1 METLHY
7 QTDLFK
13 HDPHHADHDQELI
26 VDNFAGG
33 GGASIGIAKAVGRC
47 VDIAINHDVEAL
59 AMHQANHP
67 ETRHFCENILDVDPV
82 KVCAGRP
89 VGMAWFSPDC
99 THHSKAKGGKPRKK
113 EIRALAWIVVRWAA
127 KVRPR
132 VIFLENVEEF
142 QDWGP
147 LKDGQPVKS
156 RKGETFRR
164 WVDQLRDLGYVVDW
178 RLLNAHD
185 YGAPTTR
192 RRLFLVARCDGQP
205 IVWPKA
211 SHGKGPG
218 LKPYRTAAECLDFS
232 IPCPSIFLS
241 QEEAKVMGVIRPLAE
256 NTLKR
261 IAKGLKRYVLD
272 EAKPFII
279 AYHSQESFR
288 GQSIDKPLRTQT
300 AENRFGLVSPYLV
313 GIDNKSSGD
322 SAAWGPKEP
331 VRTITTENRF
341 AMVAPTLIQTGYG
354 EREGQAPRCLDIH
367 KPLGTVVAGGA
378 KHALVSTFIA
388 KHYGGVVGHEMDRP
402 LGTVTTVDHHSLVSA
417 FMERQVDGAALR
429 HKDVLSAFF
438 VKYYGCG
445 DGSDV
450 REPMHTI
457 TTKDRFG
464 LVTVEGHDYQIV
476 DIGLRMLQP
485 RELARAQGMPDDYQL
500 PGTKTRQVR
509 CIGNSV
515 SPPPAEALVRAN
527 YSTQGTGL
535 GKAVGQCQ

>member
-1 METLHY
+1 MSTALHL

-13 HDPHHADHDQELI
+13 HDPHHAEHDQELVI
-26 VDNFAGG
+26 DNFAGG
-33 GGASIGIAKAVGRC
+33 GGASIGISRAVGRS

-67 ETRHFCENILDVDPV
+67 ETRHFCENILDIDPV

-113 EIRALAWIVVRWAA
+113 EIRALAWIVVKWAA

-132 VIFLENVEEF
+132 VMFLENVEEF

-147 LKDGQPVKS
+147 LKDGQPIKA

-164 WVDQLRDLGYVVDW
+164 WVEQLRNIGYVVDW
-178 RLLNAHD
+178 RLLCAHD

-192 RRLFLVARCDGQP
+192 KRLFLVARSDGQP

-211 SHGKGPG
+211 THGKGHG
-218 LKPYRTAAECLDFS
+218 LTPYRTAAECLDFT
-232 IPCPSIFLS
+232 IPCPSIFLTKG
-241 QEEAKVMGVIRPLAE
+241 EAKVMGVIRPLAE
-256 NTLKR
+256 NTLRR

-272 EAKPFII
+272 EAKPFIVTLS
-279 AYHSQESFR
+279 HGSDRFR
-288 GQSIDKPLRTQT
+288 GQSIDKPLPTITGVNQH
-300 AENRFGLVSPYLV
+300 GLCSPYLV

-322 SAAWGPKEP
+322 SSAWGPKEP
-331 VRTITTENRF
+331 LRTITTENRF
-341 AMVAPTLIQTGYG
+341 AMVAPTLVQTGYG
-354 EREGQAPRCLDIH
+354 EREGQAPRCLDLH
-367 KPLGTVVAGGA
+367 KPLGTVV
-378 KHALVSTFIA
+378 KHALVA
-388 KHYGGVVGHEMDRP
+388 
-402 LGTVTTVDHHSLVSA
+402 A
-417 FMERQVDGAALR
+417 FLDAHIHGAALR
-429 HKDVLSAFF
+429 HKSLLSAFF

-445 DGSDV
+445 DGAPVTES
-450 REPMHTI
+450 MHTI

-464 LVTVEGHDYQIV
+464 LVTVQGQDYEVV

-485 RELARAQGMPDDYQL
+485 RELARAQGMPDSYEL
-500 PGTKTRQVR
+500 VGTKTRQVR
-509 CIGNSV
+509 SIGNSV

-527 YSTQGTGL
+527 YKDGGAAAMGAT
-535 GKAVGQCQ
+535 A

>member
-1 METLHY
+1 MTTETLHF
-7 QTDLFK
+7 QTDLF
-13 HDPHHADHDQELI
+13 HHNPHHADHDQELV

-33 GGASIGIAKAVGRC
+33 GGASIGIAKAIGRS

-67 ETRHFCENILDVDPV
+67 ETRHFCENILDVDPLV
-82 KVCAGRP
+82 VCAGRA

-147 LKDGQPVKS
+147 LKDGQPIKN

-164 WVDQLRDLGYVVDW
+164 WVEQLRDLGYVVDW

-205 IVWPKA
+205 IVWPQA
-211 SHGKGPG
+211 SHGVGPG
-218 LKPYRTAAECLDFS
+218 LKPYRTAAECLDFT

-241 QEEAKVMGVIRPLAE
+241 KEEARTMGVIRPLAE

-261 IAKGLKRYVLD
+261 IAKGLKRYVLE
-272 EAKPFII
+272 EAKPFIVTLS
-279 AYHSQESFR
+279 HGSDRFR
-288 GQSIDKPLRTQT
+288 GQSVEKPLPTITGTNQH
-300 AENRFGLVSPYLV
+300 GLCSPYLV

-322 SAAWGPKEP
+322 SSAWGPKEP

-341 AMVAPTLIQTGYG
+341 AMVAPTLVQTGYG
-354 EREGQAPRCLDIH
+354 EREGQAPRCLDLH
-367 KPLGTVVAGGA
+367 KPLGTVVAGGT
-378 KHALVSTFIA
+378 KHALVAAFL
-388 KHYGGVVGHEMDRP
+388 DR
-402 LGTVTTVDHHSLVSA
+402 HA
-417 FMERQVDGAALR
+417 AGAALK
-429 HKDVLSAFF
+429 HKDLLSAFF

-445 DGSDV
+445 DGAPCDQS
-450 REPMHTI
+450 MHTI

-464 LVTVEGHDYQIV
+464 LVTVEGHNYEVV

-485 RELARAQGMPDDYQL
+485 RELARAQGMPDDYEL
-500 PGTKTRQVR
+500 VGTKTRQVR
-509 CIGNSV
+509 SIGNSV
-515 SPPPAEALVRAN
+515 SPPPAEALVKAN
-527 YSTQGTGL
+527 Y
-535 GKAVGQCQ
+535 KAAAVPAMGASA

>member
-1 METLHY
+1 MSTTLHY
-7 QTDLFK
+7 QADLFC
-13 HDPHHADHDQELI
+13 HDPHHAPHDHELAI
-26 VDNFAGG
+26 DNFAGG
-33 GGASIGIAKAVGRC
+33 GGASIGIAKAIKRS

-59 AMHQANHP
+59 RMHQENHP
-67 ETRHFCENILDVDPV
+67 DTRHYCENILEIDPV

-113 EIRALAWIVVRWAA
+113 EIRALAWVVVKWAA

-142 QDWGP
+142 QDWCD
-147 LKDGQPVKS
+147 LDKNGQPIKS
-156 RKGETFRR
+156 RKGETFRL
-164 WVDQLRDLGYVVDW
+164 WVSQLEALGYVVEW
-178 RLLNAHD
+178 RLLSAHD

-192 RRLFLVARCDGQP
+192 KRLFLVARCDGQP
-205 IVWPKA
+205 IVWPKPT
-211 SHGKGPG
+211 HGKGKG

-241 QEEAKVMGVIRPLAE
+241 KEEARTMGVIRPLAE

-272 EAKPFII
+272 EPNPFII
-279 AYHSQESFR
+279 AYHSQETFR
-288 GQSIDKPLRTQT
+288 GQGIDEPLRTQT
-300 AENRFGLVSPYLV
+300 TENRFGLVSPYLV

-341 AMVAPTLIQTGYG
+341 TVVAPTLVQTGYG
-354 EREGQAPRCLDIH
+354 ERPGQAPRCLDLQ

-378 KHALVSTFIA
+378 KHALVS
-388 KHYGGVVGHEMDRP
+388 
-402 LGTVTTVDHHSLVSA
+402 A
-417 FMERQVDGAALR
+417 FMERHAAR
-429 HKDVLSAFF
+429 AHMARKDVLSAFF

-445 DGSDV
+445 DGAPVTES
-450 REPMHTI
+450 MHTI

-464 LVTVEGHDYQIV
+464 LVQVHGQDYEIV

-485 RELARAQGMPDDYQL
+485 RELARAQGMPEDYKL
-500 PGTKTRQVR
+500 PGTKTRQVK

-527 YSTQGTGL
+527 YKPASATAL
-535 GKAVGQCQ
+535 GATA

>member
-1 METLHY
+1 MITTLHY
-7 QTDLFK
+7 QTDLFC
-13 HDPHHADHDQELI
+13 HDPHHAPHDHELVI
-26 VDNFAGG
+26 DNFAGG
-33 GGASIGIAKAVGRC
+33 GGASIGISKAVGRS

-67 ETRHFCENILDVDPV
+67 ETRHYCENILEIDPV

-113 EIRALAWIVVRWAA
+113 EIRALAWVVVKWAA

-142 QDWGP
+142 QDWCP
-147 LKDGQPVKS
+147 LDSNCQPIKE
-156 RKGETFRR
+156 RKGETFRL
-164 WVDQLRDLGYVVDW
+164 WVGQLEALGYVVEW
-178 RLLNAHD
+178 RLLSAHD

-192 RRLFLVARCDGQP
+192 KRLFLVARCDGQP
-205 IVWPKA
+205 ITWPKPT
-211 SHGKGPG
+211 HGKAKG

-241 QEEAKVMGVIRPLAE
+241 KEEARTMGVIRPLAE
-256 NTLKR
+256 NTLRR

-272 EAKPFII
+272 DPNPFII
-279 AYHSQESFR
+279 AYHSQETFR
-288 GQSIDKPLRTQT
+288 GQGIDEPLRTQT
-300 AENRFGLVSPYLV
+300 TENRFGLVSPYLV

-322 SAAWGPKEP
+322 SGTWGPKEP

-341 AMVAPTLIQTGYG
+341 TVVAPTLVQTGYG
-354 EREGQAPRCLDIH
+354 ERPGQAPRCLDLQ

-388 KHYGGVVGHEMDRP
+388 KHYGGVVGHDVERP

-417 FMERQVDGAALR
+417 FMEKHASGARLAR
-429 HKDVLSAFF
+429 KDVLSAFF

-445 DGSDV
+445 DGAPV
-450 REPMHTI
+450 TEPMHTI

-464 LVTVEGHDYQIV
+464 LVQVQGQDYEIV

-485 RELARAQGMPDDYQL
+485 RELARAQGMPEDYKL

-527 YSTQGTGL
+527 YKPASVAMGAT
-535 GKAVGQCQ
+535 A

>member
-1 METLHY
+1 MSTALHL
-7 QTDLFK
+7 QTDFFR
-13 HDPHHADHDQELI
+13 HDPHESNHLGELI
-26 VDNFAGG
+26 IDNFAGG
-33 GGASIGIAKAVGRC
+33 GGASIGIAKAVGRS

-59 AMHQANHP
+59 AMHQRNHP
-67 ETRHFCENILDVDPV
+67 ETRHYCENILDIDPV

-147 LKDGQPVKS
+147 LKDGQPIKA

-164 WVDQLRDLGYVVDW
+164 WVEQLRDLGYVVDW
-178 RLLNAHD
+178 RLLSAHD

-205 IVWPKA
+205 IVWPRA
-211 SHGKGPG
+211 THGKGPG

-241 QEEAKVMGVIRPLAE
+241 KEQAKVMGVIRPLAE

-272 EAKPFII
+272 DPKPFIVTLS
-279 AYHSQESFR
+279 HGSDRFR
-288 GQSIDKPLRTQT
+288 GQSIDNPLPTITGTNQH
-300 AENRFGLVSPYLV
+300 GLCSPYLV

-341 AMVAPTLIQTGYG
+341 AMVALTLIQTGYG

-388 KHYGGVVGHEMDRP
+388 KHYGGVVGHDVDRP

-417 FMERQVDGAALR
+417 FMERQTDGAALR
-429 HKDVLSAFF
+429 HKDGLSAFF

-445 DGSDV
+445 DGAPAD
-450 REPMHTI
+450 EPMHTI

-485 RELARAQGMPDDYQL
+485 RDLARAQGMPDSYEL
-500 PGTKTRQVR
+500 VGSKTRQVR
-509 CIGNSV
+509 SIGNSV
-515 SPPPAEALVRAN
+515 SPPPAEALVRSN
-527 YSTQGTGL
+527 YKPADLAAMGAT
-535 GKAVGQCQ
+535 A

>member
-1 METLHY
+1 MSETLHL
-7 QTDLFK
+7 QTDLF
-13 HDPHHADHDQELI
+13 HHAPHHAQHDHELV

-33 GGASIGIAKAVGRC
+33 GGASIGIAKAVGRS

-59 AMHQANHP
+59 RMHQANHP
-67 ETRHFCENILDVDPV
+67 ETRHFCENILDIDPV

-113 EIRALAWIVVRWAA
+113 EIRALAWIVVKWAA
-127 KVRPR
+127 KVKPR

-147 LKDGQPVKS
+147 LRDGQPIKA

-164 WVDQLRDLGYVVDW
+164 WVSQLEALGYVVDW
-178 RLLNAHD
+178 RLLSAHD

-192 RRLFLVARCDGQP
+192 KRLFLVARCDGQP
-205 IVWPKA
+205 IKWPKPT
-211 SHGKGPG
+211 HGKGLG

-232 IPCPSIFLS
+232 IPCPSIFLTK
-241 QEEAKVMGVIRPLAE
+241 EEAKVMGVIRPLAE

-272 EAKPFII
+272 EAKPFIVTLS
-279 AYHSQESFR
+279 HGSERFR
-288 GQSIDKPLRTQT
+288 GQSIDKPLPTITGTNQH
-300 AENRFGLVSPYLV
+300 GLCAPYLV

-322 SAAWGPKEP
+322 SSAWGPKEP

-341 AMVAPTLIQTGYG
+341 ALIGAFAMTTSHTKSTG
-354 EREGQAPRCLDIH
+354 RCMHANSLMD
-367 KPLGTVVAGGA
+367 PLRTITANND
-378 KHALVSTFIA
+378 KALVSTFIA
-388 KHYGGVVGHEMDRP
+388 KHYGGVVGHDVERP

-417 FMERQVDGAALR
+417 FMEKHSDGARLSR
-429 HKDVLSAFF
+429 KDMVSAFF

-445 DGSDV
+445 DGAPVTES
-450 REPMHTI
+450 MHTI

-464 LVTVEGHDYQIV
+464 LVQVQGQDYEVV

-485 RELARAQGMPDDYQL
+485 RELARAQGMPEDYKL

-527 YSTQGTGL
+527 YKSADLSAL
-535 GKAVGQCQ
+535 GASA